1 MALPKIFTDTFVF
14 VWDFF
19 LTLSNIV
26 MPNLKA
32 GHVVPSGHPGA
43 GGQWPEYVPPGE
55 NDSRSACPMLN
66 ALANHGILPHDG
78 KNIPFKTMNE
88 TVRSTYNFAPSFCY
102 FVPNYIARILKK
114 DYSKDTFDLA
124 EISLHNG
131 IEHDASLTR
140 EDTFHQPDQ
149 GKPHIPF
156 IEELLGSAS
165 GKDSKAKHGAEDSND
180 VVLLTSDDL
189 ARYSAKR
196 RTEAKA
202 RNPEFS
208 LSEFH
213 KAFGSSNSATL
224 LRIFGGRVSD
234 LRPFLIEERIPNGW
248 EPSVRSRIGLTMA
261 VFNLTVLPLEASTGR
276 YIKELTKKSS
286 NVQETTRVGNY
297 GATGMTEANT

>member
-1 MALPKIFTDTFVF
+1 MAISTIFTDALVF

-19 LTLSNIV
+19 LTLTNIIT
-26 MPNLKA
+26 PNLKA
-32 GHVVPSGHPGA
+32 GHVVPSGHAGA
-43 GGQWPEYVPPGE
+43 AGNWPEYVPPGE

-66 ALANHGILPHDG
+66 AMANHGILPHDG
-78 KNIPFKTMNE
+78 KNISFKLMNE

-102 FVPNYIARILKK
+102 FVPNYIAGILKK

-124 EISLHNG
+124 EISVHNG

-140 EDTFHQPDQ
+140 EDIFHEPDQ
-149 GKPHIPF
+149 GKPHVPF

-165 GKDSKAKHGAEDSND
+165 GKDSKAEGS
-180 VVLLTSDDL
+180 VLLTSDDL

-208 LSEFH
+208 LSKFH
-213 KAFGSSNSATL
+213 KTFGSSNSATL

-234 LRPFLIEERIPNGW
+234 LRPFLIEERIPEGW
-248 EPSVRSRIGLTMA
+248 EPSVQSRFGLTIA
-261 VFNLTVLPLEASTGR
+261 AFNFTVLPLESSTEK
-276 YIKELTKKSS
+276 YVKQLTKDSS
-286 NVQETTRVGNY
+286 NIQETSRVENY
-297 GATGMTEANT
+297 GPTGVTETNIGSTNA